1 MNEVVDYCNTNPCDY
16 TYLGIGSKN
25 RYDDIEKLTPDL
37 DQILPPFLDKVKT
50 RIRCIHV
57 DPRFSEDNG
66 FLKAY
71 FALKKFKQYYGSW
84 VSHDN
89 RIEVI
94 IVSEYFENSDIL
106 RQLMVQAV
114 EHKTRLV
121 VQKYTG
127 EQMLN
132 VFKSLYSTFDIS
144 HQAYIRNNVLF
155 DITYGADCGCMT
167 LMTQHEPLMDNRG
180 CFYNFTL
187 YDETQ
192 IIGSI
197 GLHPK
202 MDELIKR
209 YVTAKLSQVLNED
222 HVNYRKATRSE
233 ALMFPSTEYSVG
245 ATPEMIMDVLLH
257 KVKVI
262 LGILK
267 RLGSLTSEKQDLF
280 NKYSQNYKTMDM
292 YTWYSDMTKLYK

>member
-1 MNEVVDYCNTNPCDY
+1 MDDIIDYCNSNPCDY

-57 DPRFSEDNG
+57 DPRFSEDTG

-71 FALKKFKQYYGSW
+71 FALKKFKKYYGSW
-84 VSHDN
+84 VSQDN

-94 IVSEYFENSDIL
+94 IVCEFFQNNDIL
-106 RQLMVQAV
+106 RKLIDQTI
-114 EHKTRLV
+114 EHKTQLV
-121 VQKYTG
+121 VQQYTG
-127 EQMLN
+127 AQLIS
-132 VFKSLYSTFDIS
+132 VFKMLYSNFS
-144 HQAYIRNNVLF
+144 ASEQEYIRNNVLF
-155 DITYGADCGCMT
+155 DITYGADCSCMT
-167 LMTQHEPLMDNRG
+167 PMTQYEPLMDHRG

-187 YDETQ
+187 YNETQ

-202 MDELIKR
+202 MDILIKQ
-209 YVTAKLSQVLNED
+209 YVTAKLSQILNED
-222 HVNYRKATRSE
+222 HVNYRKATRNE
-233 ALMFPSTEYSVG
+233 TLMFPSSDYDVG
-245 ATPEMIMDVLLH
+245 ATADMIMSVLLN

-267 RLGSLTSEKQDLF
+267 RLGSLTQEKQDLF
-280 NKYSQNYKTMDM
+280 NKYSQNYKSMDM